1 MTLLDD
7 PQVRIEGW
15 TAPGF
20 EAAREA
26 FEANFRREG
35 DYQELGAALAAFH
48 DGRLVVDLWG
58 GWADRARTRR
68 WTRDSLVNVWSA
80 TKGAVAVAMAR
91 LVDQGQL
98 TYETPVARV
107 WPEFAQA
114 GKAGITVGQVMS
126 HQAGLP
132 GFSEPTT
139 IEDQLDWAGC
149 VARLER
155 QAPLWAPGEAS
166 SYHAMTYGWL
176 AGEIVRRVTGRS
188 IGRYLADEIA
198 GPLGADIHIGL
209 PPALED
215 RVAEIVGPAVAPDPA
230 MLAALPPAA
239 LMALANPAQGPESP
253 NGRAWRGAEI
263 PAANGHASAMGLAR
277 LYAALAFGGLDG
289 RQVLSPQGVVRMTR
303 PAGPPDRV
311 DMFLGFTDCWSMG
324 MALNRPGIYGD
335 NPDAYGHSG
344 WGGAFGCAD
353 PAAGVAI
360 GYVCN
365 RMGPELVGDPRTTD
379 LCGAVLQSAQSP

>member
-1 MTLLDD
+1 MTVLDD
-7 PQVRIEGW
+7 TRVRIEGW
-15 TAPGF
+15 TARGF

-58 GWADRARTRR
+58 GWADRARTRP
-68 WTRDSLVNVWSA
+68 WKQDSLINVWSA
-80 TKGAVAVAMAR
+80 TKGAVAVAVAR
-91 LVDQGQL
+91 LVEQGL
-98 TYETPVARV
+98 LSYDTPVAEV

-132 GFSEPTT
+132 GFAEPTD
-139 IEDQLDWAGC
+139 IDDQLDWAGC

-155 QAPLWAPGEAS
+155 QAPLWSPGEAS
-166 SYHAMTYGWL
+166 SYHAMTFGWL
-176 AGEIVRRVTGRS
+176 AGEIVRRVTGHS
-188 IGRYLADEIA
+188 VGRYLADAIT

-209 PPALED
+209 SEVLED
-215 RVAEIVGPAVAPDPA
+215 RVAEIVGPATGPDPA
-230 MLAALPPAA
+230 MLAALPPSA
-239 LMALANPAQGPESP
+239 LMALTNPTQDSESP
-253 NGRAWRGAEI
+253 NRRAWRAAEI

-277 LYAALAFGGLDG
+277 LYAALVFGRLDG
-289 RQVLSPQGVVRMTR
+289 VQILSPQGVARMTR
-303 PAGPPDRV
+303 PAGPPDRA

-324 MALNRPGIYGD
+324 MVLNRPGIYGD

-365 RMGPELVGDPRTTD
+365 RMGPELVGDPRTQG
-379 LCGAVLQSAQSP
+379 LCKAILDGCKPL